1 MASVTSLPF
10 VGGELSSFDPNDGT
24 TIEQPA
30 TTVNAYPTYNPTY
43 SRCAISCYAANGLGC
58 TSPTWTSASTMWFHV
73 VVCWVTYGYYSGG
86 PSNCVILYNGS
97 TAVAQ
102 LVVSMSGQGGNG
114 TMQLQTLQGGTMTN
128 VGSAVPFTPTLQT
141 VDVQLTAGASGTAAL
156 YLGGTLSA
164 SGSGLSHSGFSGVT
178 QIGLYGLAQGS
189 IQAYAFYSQVICD
202 TTSTVG
208 RFLIT
213 DNFDTESAANNGWT
227 GSGGATK
234 LADINDVP
242 NNDSTFIYAA
252 SASLTD
258 TFYQSTLSLGTY
270 TILGRAVS
278 ARARVQGAGPANI
291 KLTTRVSGTN
301 YVTANIALGA
311 GYTATAYTWTVNP
324 ATSGAWSPGTAAAAE
339 LGVQSAT

>member
-1 MASVTSLPF
+1 MVVNWVGWGFYTAGTS
-10 VGGELSSFDPNDGT
+10 
-24 TIEQPA
+24 
-30 TTVNAYPTYNPTY
+30 NA
-43 SRCAISCYAANGLGC
+43 
-58 TSPTWTSASTMWFHV
+58 
-73 VVCWVTYGYYSGG
+73 
-86 PSNCVILYNGS
+86 VILYNGS
-97 TAVAQ
+97 TAVSQ
-102 LVVSMSGQGGNG
+102 LAVTMSGQGGTG
-114 TMQLQTLQGGTMTN
+114 TVQLQTLQGGTMTN
-128 VGSAVPFTPTLQT
+128 VGSAASISPNLQT
-141 VDVQLTAGASGTAAL
+141 VDVQVTAGASGTASL
-156 YLGGTLSA
+156 YIGGTLVA
-164 SGSGLSHSGFSGVT
+164 SGSSLNHTGFTGVT
-178 QIGLYGLAQGS
+178 QIGLYGLNQSSA
-189 IQAYAFYSQVICD
+189 QAYAFYSQVICD

-213 DNFDTESAANNGWT
+213 DNFDTESAVNTGWT

-242 NNDSTFIYAA
+242 NNDATFIYAA

-311 GYTATAYTWTVNP
+311 GYTATAYTWAVNP
-324 ATSGAWSPGTAAAAE
+324 ATSGAWSPSAAAGVE

>member
-1 MASVTSLPF
+1 
-10 VGGELSSFDPNDGT
+10 
-24 TIEQPA
+24 
-30 TTVNAYPTYNPTY
+30 
-43 SRCAISCYAANGLGC
+43 
-58 TSPTWTSASTMWFHV
+58 
-73 VVCWVTYGYYSGG
+73 
-86 PSNCVILYNGS
+86 
-97 TAVAQ
+97 
-102 LVVSMSGQGGNG
+102 
-114 TMQLQTLQGGTMTN
+114 MQLQTLQGGTMTN